1 MSQHGP
7 FDIVVNNAGVDQ
19 HAFFTDTTPEDW
31 ARLLAVNLVSAFA
44 CTHAAL
50 PAMQAA
56 GFGRIINIT
65 SEAARLG
72 SKGGAV
78 YSAAKGGV
86 IAFTK
91 SIARENARFGITA
104 NAIAPGPIRTPM
116 LEAAVAKGG
125 DKILRAMTDA
135 TLLRRLGEP
144 EEIAAA
150 VLVPGIRS
158 GGLYHRRNDWR
169 IRRHGIGRLIWRAR
183 ATDIATAPID
193 LAIARIRA
201 VYRNWNRDT
210 TVAQMRSDWDA
221 AFGGSTAPVTCE
233 RVSAGGV
240 DGEWISPANAPEDK
254 AILYFHGGGFRIGSV
269 SSHRDLIAQ
278 IALASGCRVLA
289 DQLPPCT
296 GTSFSGCAG

>member
-1 MSQHGP
+1 MVASGTRPFGRLDGRRAFVSGGAQGIGAAIVRSFADAGAHVVIGDLDIAGAFSLAGQVGATAAQLDVGDAGMVQKIMSQHAP
-7 FDIVVNNAGVDQ
+7 FDILINNAGTDQ
-19 HAFFTDTTPEDW
+19 HAFFTDTTAEDW
-31 ARLLAVNLVSAFA
+31 ARLLAVNLVSVFA

-56 GFGRIINIT
+56 KFGRIINIT

-104 NAIAPGPIRTPM
+104 NSIAPGPIRTPM

-144 EEIAAA
+144 DEVAAA
-150 VLVPGIRS
+150 VLFLASDQAAYITGETIGVS
-158 GGLYHRRNDWR
+158 GGMGL
-169 IRRHGIGRLIWRAR
+169 
-183 ATDIATAPID
+183 
-193 LAIARIRA
+193 
-201 VYRNWNRDT
+201 
-210 TVAQMRSDWDA
+210 
-221 AFGGSTAPVTCE
+221 GG
-233 RVSAGGV
+233 
-240 DGEWISPANAPEDK
+240 
-254 AILYFHGGGFRIGSV
+254 
-269 SSHRDLIAQ
+269 
-278 IALASGCRVLA
+278 
-289 DQLPPCT
+289 
-296 GTSFSGCAG
+296 

>member
-1 MSQHGP
+1 MPVAGIRPFGRLDGRRAFVSGGAKGIGAAIARSFAEARAHVVIADLDIETASGLARQIEATAVRLDVGDVGMVQSIMMQHGP

-19 HAFFTDTTPEDW
+19 HAFFTDTTPEHW
-31 ARLLAVNLVSAFA
+31 ARLLAVNLVSVFA

-72 SKGGAV
+72 SRGGAV

-104 NAIAPGPIRTPM
+104 NSIAPGPIRTPM

-125 DKILRAMTDA
+125 DKILDAMTDA

-144 EEIAAA
+144 EEVAAA
-150 VLVPGIRS
+150 ARFLASDQAAYITGEIIGVS
-158 GGLYHRRNDWR
+158 GGM
-169 IRRHGIGRLIWRAR
+169 G
-183 ATDIATAPID
+183 
-193 LAIARIRA
+193 
-201 VYRNWNRDT
+201 V
-210 TVAQMRSDWDA
+210 
-221 AFGGSTAPVTCE
+221 GG
-233 RVSAGGV
+233 
-240 DGEWISPANAPEDK
+240 
-254 AILYFHGGGFRIGSV
+254 
-269 SSHRDLIAQ
+269 
-278 IALASGCRVLA
+278 
-289 DQLPPCT
+289 
-296 GTSFSGCAG
+296 

>member
-1 MSQHGP
+1 MPPAATRPFGRLNGRRAFVSGGARGIGAAIVGSFADAGAKVVIGDLDVEAASSLAGQVGATAVRLDVGDTGMVQAMMSQHGP

-19 HAFFTDTTPEDW
+19 HAFFTDTTADDW
-31 ARLLAVNLVSAFA
+31 ARLLTVNLVSVLA
-44 CTHAAL
+44 CTHAVL

-56 GFGRIINIT
+56 GFGRVINIT

-72 SKGGAV
+72 SRGGAV

-144 EEIAAA
+144 EEVAAA
-150 VLVPGIRS
+150 VLFLASDQGAYITGETIGVS
-158 GGLYHRRNDWR
+158 GGMGL
-169 IRRHGIGRLIWRAR
+169 
-183 ATDIATAPID
+183 
-193 LAIARIRA
+193 
-201 VYRNWNRDT
+201 
-210 TVAQMRSDWDA
+210 
-221 AFGGSTAPVTCE
+221 GG
-233 RVSAGGV
+233 
-240 DGEWISPANAPEDK
+240 
-254 AILYFHGGGFRIGSV
+254 
-269 SSHRDLIAQ
+269 
-278 IALASGCRVLA
+278 
-289 DQLPPCT
+289 
-296 GTSFSGCAG
+296 